1 MTKKKASPCGSSEPR
16 SIILLA
22 LEKKKGRMTHELILH
37 HYDFSSYS
45 EKVRLVL
52 GLKGLTWRS
61 VEISPVLPKPDYM
74 PLTGG
79 YRRAPSL
86 QIGADVFCDSKRII
100 EELERR
106 FPEPSIHPGPDATL
120 QRTLIASL
128 EYWTDSVL
136 TRNAINYT
144 SCVHPEA
151 ERFTPAFLADRAVLL
166 HKPEPGL
173 AHRRGAAYK
182 NLAQLRPQ
190 LHWIGDLLKDGRLYV
205 WGEVMSLA
213 DCVMYHPLWVMDQLA
228 YERVALIPKHIRQWM
243 DRVAARGHGSST
255 SMTALEA
262 LAVAAVAKP
271 EPPPPSETLE
281 GDPTVGEIVSV
292 TPIDYGR
299 DNPSIGTLVF
309 IDAQRVALQHS
320 NERTGLVTVHFPR
333 FGYNVRSVST

>member
-1 MTKKKASPCGSSEPR
+1 MA
-16 SIILLA
+16 
-22 LEKKKGRMTHELILH
+22 HELILH

-79 YRRAPSL
+79 YRRAPAL

-106 FPEPSIHPGPDATL
+106 FPEPSIYPGPDAAL
-120 QRTLIASL
+120 QRTLIAGL

-136 TRNAINYT
+136 TRNTINYT

-151 ERFTPAFLADRAVLL
+151 ERFTPAFLADRAALL

-173 AHRRGAAYK
+173 AHRRGAATK

-190 LHWIGDLLKDGRLYV
+190 LSWIGDLLKDGRPYV
-205 WGEVMSLA
+205 WGETMSLA

-228 YERVALIPKHIRQWM
+228 YERVALVPDDIRRWM
-243 DRVAARGHGSST
+243 DRIAARGHGSFKP
-255 SMTALEA
+255 MTALEA
-262 LAVAAVAKP
+262 LAVAAPADP
-271 EPPPPSETLE
+271 EPPLPSEILE
-281 GDPTVGEIVSV
+281 GDPTVGEMVTV
-292 TPIDYGR
+292 TPLDYGR
-299 DNPSIGTLVF
+299 DNPSVGTLVS
-309 IDAQRVALQHS
+309 IDTQHVALQHS

-333 FGYNVRSVST
+333 FGYSVRSVSV

>member
-1 MTKKKASPCGSSEPR
+1 MA
-16 SIILLA
+16 A
-22 LEKKKGRMTHELILH
+22 ELILH

-106 FPEPSIHPGPDATL
+106 FPEPSIYPGPDAAA
-120 QRTLIASL
+120 QRALIAGV
-128 EYWTDSVL
+128 EYWTDSVF
-136 TRNAINYT
+136 TRNAINYI
-144 SCVHPEA
+144 SCVHAEA
-151 ERFTPAFLADRAVLL
+151 PRFTPEFLADRAALL

-173 AHRRGAAYK
+173 AHRRGAATK

-190 LHWIGDLLKDGRLYV
+190 ISRIDELLRDGRPYV
-205 WGEVMSLA
+205 WGETLSLA

-228 YERVALIPKHIRQWM
+228 SERVALIPERIRQWM
-243 DRVAARGHGSST
+243 DRIAALGHGRFT
-255 SMTALEA
+255 PMTALEA
-262 LAVAAVAKP
+262 LAVAAATTP
-271 EPPPPSETLE
+271 EPSFPSEILE
-281 GDPTVGEIVSV
+281 GDPALGETVSV
-292 TPIDYGR
+292 TPLDYGR
-299 DNPSIGTLVF
+299 DNPSIGTLVA
-309 IDAQRVALQHS
+309 IDAKRAAIQHA

-333 FGYNVRSVST
+333 FGYTVKPITA

>member
-1 MTKKKASPCGSSEPR
+1 MTS
-16 SIILLA
+16 
-22 LEKKKGRMTHELILH
+22 ELILH

-86 QIGADVFCDSKRII
+86 QLGADVFCDSKRII

-106 FPEPSIHPGPDATL
+106 FPQPSIYPGPDVAA
-120 QRTLIASL
+120 QRALIAGL
-128 EYWTDSVL
+128 EYWTDSVF

-144 SCVHPEA
+144 SCVHSEA
-151 ERFTPAFLADRAVLL
+151 ERFTPAFLADRAALL

-173 AHRRGAAYK
+173 AHRRGAAAK

-190 LHWIGDLLKDGRLYV
+190 LSWIGDLLRDGRPYV
-205 WGEVMSLA
+205 LGETMSLA

-228 YERVALIPKHIRQWM
+228 YERVALISDHIRRWM
-243 DRVAARGHGSST
+243 DRIAARGHGSFT
-255 SMTALEA
+255 PMTAPEA
-262 LAVAAVAKP
+262 LAVAAATDP
-271 EPPPPSETLE
+271 ERPRPSEILA
-281 GDPTVGEIVSV
+281 GDPACGETVSV
-292 TPIDYGR
+292 TPLDYGR
-299 DNPSIGTLVF
+299 DNPSVGTLVS
-309 IDAQRVALQHS
+309 IDAQRVALQHT
-320 NERTGLVTVHFPR
+320 NERTGLVSVHFPR
-333 FGYNVRSVST
+333 FGYSVRSAST